1 MTHEIYEITALW
13 NQGDFVIK
21 SVALILLLVS
31 IASWYVITVRAWHLV
46 QLRRAARAALGFWH
60 ASSFSEG
67 IRALDVVS
75 VTNPFHQLAVEGR
88 AALAHPIVNHV
99 NLRGELTPAQ
109 WLTDNLHSAINESA
123 EHLQRGLGFLASVG
137 ATAPFIGLLGTVWGI
152 YHALVNIGRS
162 GEAGIDKL
170 AGPVGEALVMTA
182 LGLAVAIPAVLGYNA
197 LTRAHKVLIG
207 KLHRFARQLYAG
219 LLLDWP
225 ASHTTIASD
234 SLAREASAVFAKD
247 K

>member
-1 MTHEIYEITALW
+1 MTQTIYQITALW
-13 NQGDFVIK
+13 NQSDVVIK
-21 SVALILLLVS
+21 SVAVLLILVS
-31 IASWYVITVRAWHLV
+31 ITSWYVIMIRAWHLV
-46 QLRRAARAALGFWH
+46 QLQRAARAALGFWH
-60 ASSFSEG
+60 ATSFSEG

-75 VTNPFHQLAVEGR
+75 ITNPFRQLAVDGR
-88 AALAHPIVNHV
+88 AALEHPIINQV

-109 WLTDNLHSAINESA
+109 WLTDNLHSTISESA

-152 YHALVNIGRS
+152 HHALVNIGRT

-170 AGPVGEALVMTA
+170 AGPVGEALIMTA

-225 ASHTTIASD
+225 ASHTTIAPNQC
-234 SLAREASAVFAKD
+234 AREESAVFGKD